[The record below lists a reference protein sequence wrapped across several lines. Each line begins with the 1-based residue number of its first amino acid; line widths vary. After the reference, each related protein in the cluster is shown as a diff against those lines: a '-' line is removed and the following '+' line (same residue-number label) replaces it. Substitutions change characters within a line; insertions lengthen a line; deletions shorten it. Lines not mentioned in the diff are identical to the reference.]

1 MSYLRTES
9 EEIPSLM
16 LKKLDSRLSVRF
28 LLLEGRLIDRK
39 FRRHWKNYLFQCAL
53 STLALL
59 LILLVVDVVLRAA
72 IVVAIAS
79 SAFIVFVRPHSEASH
94 PQRVVGGHVVGVIVG
109 AAFSTL
115 YLIPGFGELAE
126 GSRFARDLMAVMSV
140 GLSTLIMVL
149 TNTEHAPAAGTALGL
164 VVHGWEPSAAL
175 FVLIGAITLTA
186 VHTLLRP
193 RLTNLF

>member
-1 MSYLRTES
+1 MLSKIDKRW
-9 EEIPSLM
+9 SL
-16 LKKLDSRLSVRF
+16 RF

-39 FRRHWKNYLFQCAL
+39 FRRHWRNYIFQCAL

-79 SAFIVFVRPHSEASH
+79 SAFIVFVRPHGDAAA
-94 PQRVVGGHVVGVIVG
+94 PQRVIGGHVVAVIVG
-109 AAFSTL
+109 ATFSAL
-115 YLIPGFGELAE
+115 YLIPVVGEFAVGTHL
-126 GSRFARDLMAVMSV
+126 ARDLMAVLSV
-140 GLSTLIMVL
+140 GLATLLMVL

-164 VVHGWEPSAAL
+164 VVGGWEPSAAL
-175 FVLIGAITLTA
+175 FVMIGAVTLA
-186 VHTLLRP
+186 VAHYLLRS

>member
-1 MSYLRTES
+1 MVSKFSTRW
-9 EEIPSLM
+9 
-16 LKKLDSRLSVRF
+16 SVRF

-79 SAFIVFVRPHSEASH
+79 SAFIVFVRPHGEASA
-94 PQRVVGGHVVGVIVG
+94 PQRVIGGHVVAVFVG
-109 AAFSTL
+109 AAFSAL

-126 GSRFARDLMAVMSV
+126 GLHLARDLMAVLSV
-140 GLSTLIMVL
+140 GLSTLLMVL

-164 VVHGWEPSAAL
+164 VVGGWEPSAAL
-175 FVLIGAITLTA
+175 FVLIGAVMLSA
-186 VHTLLRP
+186 VHFLLRT

>member
-1 MSYLRTES
+1 MFIKFDKRW
-9 EEIPSLM
+9 
-16 LKKLDSRLSVRF
+16 SVRF
-28 LLLEGRLIDRK
+28 LLLESRLIDRK

-79 SAFIVFVRPHSEASH
+79 SAFIVFVRPHSDASA

-109 AAFSTL
+109 ATFSTL
-115 YLIPGFGELAE
+115 YLIPGFGEWAE
-126 GSRFARDLMAVMSV
+126 ELHFARNLMAVLSV

-175 FVLIGAITLTA
+175 FVLIGALMLSV
-186 VHTLLRP
+186 VHTFLRP

>member
-1 MSYLRTES
+1 
-9 EEIPSLM
+9 M

-39 FRRHWKNYLFQCAL
+39 FRRHWKNYLFQCAM

-79 SAFIVFVRPHSEASH
+79 SAFIVFVRPHSDASH
-94 PQRVVGGHVVGVIVG
+94 PQRVVGGHIVGVIVG
-109 AAFSTL
+109 AGFSAL
-115 YLIPGFGELAE
+115 YLIPGFGGFAE
-126 GSRFARDLMAVMSV
+126 GSPFARDLMAVLSV
-140 GLSTLIMVL
+140 GISTLIMVL

-175 FVLIGAITLTA
+175 FVLIGAIMLAA

>member
-1 MSYLRTES
+1 
-9 EEIPSLM
+9 M

-39 FRRHWKNYLFQCAL
+39 FRRHWQNYLFQCAL

-72 IVVAIAS
+72 IVVAVAS

-109 AAFSTL
+109 AAFSAL
-115 YLIPGFGELAE
+115 YLIPGFGEIAE
-126 GSRFARDLMAVMSV
+126 GTPFARNLMAVLSV

-175 FVLIGAITLTA
+175 FVLIGAIMLA
-186 VHTLLRP
+186 VVHTLLRP

>member
-1 MSYLRTES
+1 MMSKFNTRWLVR
-9 EEIPSLM
+9 SL
-16 LKKLDSRLSVRF
+16 V
-28 LLLEGRLIDRK
+28 LEGRLIDRR
-39 FRRHWKNYLFQCAL
+39 FHRHWKNYLVQCAM

-59 LILLVVDVVLRAA
+59 IILLVVDVVLRAA

-79 SAFIVFVRPHSEASH
+79 SAFIVFVRPHGDASH

-109 AAFSTL
+109 AAFSAL
-115 YLIPGFGELAE
+115 YLIPGFGEFAE
-126 GSRFARDLMAVMSV
+126 GSPFARNLMAVLSV

-175 FVLIGAITLTA
+175 FVLIGAVMLA
-186 VHTLLRP
+186 VVHSLLRP

>member
-1 MSYLRTES
+1 
-9 EEIPSLM
+9 M
-16 LKKLDSRLSVRF
+16 LYKIDKRWSIRF

-79 SAFIVFVRPHSEASH
+79 SAFIVFVRPHGEAAA
-94 PQRVVGGHVVGVIVG
+94 PQRVIGGHVVAVVVG
-109 AAFSTL
+109 AALSAL

-126 GSRFARDLMAVMSV
+126 SSIFARDFIAVLAV
-140 GLSTLIMVL
+140 GISTLIMVL

-164 VVHGWEPSAAL
+164 VVGGWEPSAAL
-175 FVLIGAITLTA
+175 FVMIGAVTLA
-186 VHTLLRP
+186 VVHFLLRS

>member
-1 MSYLRTES
+1 MASKFSTRW
-9 EEIPSLM
+9 
-16 LKKLDSRLSVRF
+16 SVRF

-79 SAFIVFVRPHSEASH
+79 SAFIVFVRPHGEASA
-94 PQRVVGGHVVGVIVG
+94 PQRVVGGHVVAVIVG
-109 AAFSTL
+109 AAFSAL

-126 GSRFARDLMAVMSV
+126 GSHLARDLMAVLSV

-164 VVHGWEPSAAL
+164 VVGGWEPSAAL
-175 FVLIGAITLTA
+175 FVLIGAVILA
-186 VHTLLRP
+186 VTHTLLSP